1 MEKTRKKTA
10 DDTPFFIPSM
20 IMGYELTIFGFTAL
34 AEKRLQVSEA
44 SIIQGYFP
52 TPLYQYLFAS
62 LNLMTTH
69 PLRIFYQNLSSYE
82 FNLYK

>member
-1 MEKTRKKTA
+1 
-10 DDTPFFIPSM
+10 M

-34 AEKRLQVSEA
+34 VGSLGEKRLQVSEA

-62 LNLMTTH
+62 LNVMTTH
-69 PLRIFYQNLSSYE
+69 PLSICYQNLSSYE